1 MELDDDDRA
10 FVLKWTRTWREDRK
24 KEDFI
29 GRDPAAPDMFARVL
43 FAAGRPDPTPAWA
56 WTFSDGHVQFD
67 SGNAETA
74 RIAAREAEEAYATW
88 RATKSPPGHG

>member
-29 GRDPAAPDMFARVL
+29 GRDPTAPDMFARVM
-43 FAAGRPDPTPAWA
+43 FAADHPDHTRRGRGR
-56 WTFSDGHVQFD
+56 SQ
-67 SGNAETA
+67 TA
-74 RIAAREAEEAYATW
+74 TCNSIAAML
-88 RATKSPPGHG
+88 